1 MLKLDQIRRPP
12 SLKVPIDW
20 KGVRNPTCDCCCC
33 WIVAY
38 SGICS
43 IQSRHLGKDFRAP
56 YFHLSIKSPD
66 LDSTG
71 FPSLWLLFLLLLFGL
86 LSLSSRWNLNV
97 AFCFLVSLSVC
108 VCVFFCSMVG
118 NGCREWRESRNPN
131 THTHTQTKKKD
142 EGINPPYYFV
152 DISTLLHNGL
162 WWKKNDTFKNKTKNG
177 SRWWWTGMR
186 SNCVALIEVVGL
198 AQREITRGF
207 ASYVKLATHIRTYTH
222 NKIIFNCAGNFLQ
235 RFPHRESSRME
246 NLYNRF

>member
-71 FPSLWLLFLLLLFGL
+71 FPSLWLLLLLLLFGL

-108 VCVFFCSMVG
+108 VCVLLFYG
-118 NGCREWRESRNPN
+118 WEWLSGMTWITQSKH
-131 THTHTQTKKKD
+131 THTHTNKEERWRDKSSVLFCRHF
-142 EGINPPYYFV
+142 N
-152 DISTLLHNGL
+152 ST
-162 WWKKNDTFKNKTKNG
+162 T
-177 SRWWWTGMR
+177 
-186 SNCVALIEVVGL
+186 
-198 AQREITRGF
+198 QRIMMEEKR
-207 ASYVKLATHIRTYTH
+207 YV
-222 NKIIFNCAGNFLQ
+222 
-235 RFPHRESSRME
+235 
-246 NLYNRF
+246 